1 LGAEITVAVSV
12 AGRVKRDP
20 KFADV
25 FPGRF
30 IESAIPLLKVIKGE
44 MIAHLAYKVTLD
56 VVVTTPPSA
65 IFVPRPSALVFH
77 PAKV

>member
-1 LGAEITVAVSV
+1 MFVGKTESVAV
-12 AGRVKRDP
+12 AADP
-20 KFADV
+20 L
-25 FPGRF
+25 P
-30 IESAIPLLKVIKGE
+30 KVIDGE
-44 MIAHLAYKVTLD
+44 MIIHLAYKVTLD